1 MKKKNGFTLVELL
14 AVIVVLAIIMIIAI
28 PSVLDVMN
36 NARKSSF
43 VLYVDKV
50 VTAVQTQYTYDAN
63 GGAIA
68 GAGYYV
74 YDITKDLNLTTTG
87 SYKGYVIVNAMDV
100 DNVEYWVSL
109 YDSNYQ
115 ILTYN
120 IAWGMPTVNTKELVP
135 YKSQQADGKT
145 IEITN
150 SYDACQNVAQG
161 ADCYTRNGYLIQNAG
176 SSSEPQ

>member
-36 NARKSSF
+36 SARKSSF

-50 VTAVQTQYTYDAN
+50 VTAVQTQYMYDAN

-74 YDITKDLNLTTTG
+74 YDITQDLNLTSTG
-87 SYKGYVIVNAMDV
+87 NYKGYVVV
-100 DNVEYWVSL
+100 DATNVDEVQYIVSL
-109 YDSNYQ
+109 YDNNYQ
-115 ILTYN
+115 LLNYN
-120 IAWGMPTVNTKELVP
+120 VTLYQMPTVETESLQPYSVDTVSESASTAVRACKAWVP
-135 YKSQQADGKT
+135 ESEKDTA
-145 IEITN
+145 N
-150 SYDACQNVAQG
+150 
-161 ADCYTRNGYLIQNAG
+161 CYNRKGYLIVEGDA
-176 SSSEPQ
+176 E